1 MADDLVVEVV
11 RDFDEDEGA
20 HPSSPDD
27 KVVDASP
34 GQSARVFP
42 MAMAPVED
50 GSGHQATEGGY
61 ALAEIIKDW
70 HGIRHLDLR
79 DNDLDDG
86 AATALLK
93 ACGDESAPH
102 CVLDLEGNEGISDE
116 IFRRVDMAR
125 GVEAFFRS

>member
-1 MADDLVVEVV
+1 MWAAVELRTEV
-11 RDFDEDEGA
+11 G
-20 HPSSPDD
+20 
-27 KVVDASP
+27 
-34 GQSARVFP
+34 SAGWVFEWGKS
-42 MAMAPVED
+42 VWHL
-50 GSGHQATEGGY
+50 GSDRGGLGPNINY

>member
-1 MADDLVVEVV
+1 MRALVNGLARADVQVNTLRLADCNLT
-11 RDFDEDEGA
+11 
-20 HPSSPDD
+20 P
-27 KVVDASP
+27 
-34 GQSARVFP
+34 
-42 MAMAPVED
+42 
-50 GSGHQATEGGY
+50 EGGY

>member
-1 MADDLVVEVV
+1 MRVGCLNGGSRCGTLVPTVV
-11 RDFDEDEGA
+11 GF
-20 HPSSPDD
+20 
-27 KVVDASP
+27 
-34 GQSARVFP
+34 
-42 MAMAPVED
+42 
-50 GSGHQATEGGY
+50 
-61 ALAEIIKDW
+61 
-70 HGIRHLDLR
+70 RHLDLR